1 MLGTDFASCSHVVS
15 CVIGFAHAVKRICNR
30 PNLLPTF
37 LLFFCLLDVV
47 EDGEEIVDSVAL
59 EHIVVELNF
68 IQNLRL
74 PLLLTF
80 LIVCLD
86 LLHQSSNEA
95 SFSHT
100 HENGHISQSDTF
112 SHVLSH
118 FFNGPPHLH
127 FLFFEDSDLQWL
139 VVLSPG
145 VKLIVSVEPSPEE
158 LIGRKGN
165 DQLLG

>member
-1 MLGTDFASCSHVVS
+1 MLGTDYASCSHVVS
-15 CVIGFAHAVKRICNR
+15 CVVGFTHAVKRICNC

-37 LLFFCLLDVV
+37 LLFFCFLDVV
-47 EDGEEIVDSVAL
+47 EDGEEIVDGVAL
-59 EHIVVELNF
+59 ENIVVELNL

-86 LLHQSSNEA
+86 LLHESSNEA
-95 SFSHT
+95 SFSQA
-100 HENGHISQSDTF
+100 HENGHISQSDAF

-118 FFNGPPHLH
+118 FFNGPSYLY
-127 FLFFEDSDLQWL
+127 FLCFEDSHLQWL
-139 VVLSPG
+139 VVFSPG
-145 VKLIVSVEPSPEE
+145 VKLIVSVEPPPEE
-158 LIGRKGN
+158 LIRRKGN